1 MGQFMGYF
9 TYDDDNKM
17 STSMACF
24 YAAGVVC
31 MGACYNITHHLYFFG
46 VQYFGMR
53 LRVAAGSLIYRKV
66 KNNFFVIKFT
76 TNILIS

>member
-1 MGQFMGYF
+1 MGYF
-9 TYDDDNKM
+9 TYDNEDDKM

-24 YAAGVVC
+24 YASGVVF
-31 MGACYNITHHLYFFG
+31 MAACYNITHHLYFFG

-66 KNNFFVIKFT
+66 RNHFAVINLQLTIKYHIF
-76 TNILIS
+76 